1 MMQYITC
8 SECDHRIYEDN
19 DSIVNYDHALF
30 CSLNANNV
38 EEVDMKPKVHVYVSE
53 IDGHWVVDIFDSPAD
68 VRVYVNDAIYPVYG
82 KDIPPED

>member
-19 DSIVNYDHALF
+19 DSIVNHDHALF

-38 EEVDMKPKVHVYVSE
+38 E
-53 IDGHWVVDIFDSPAD
+53 G
-68 VRVYVNDAIYPVYG
+68 
-82 KDIPPED
+82 